1 MEGQLLTKGICAGN
15 VTQKCYF
22 SKGKIYAT
30 LSWPS
35 EITLLTENL
44 FSRAD
49 GKDSHYQFGVTGT
62 APAAAFWSSQ
72 LRARPQNKAEKAKSS
87 QILCVSIEPH

>member
-1 MEGQLLTKGICAGN
+1 M
-15 VTQKCYF
+15 
-22 SKGKIYAT
+22 YAT

-49 GKDSHYQFGVTGT
+49 GKDSHYQLGVTGT
-62 APAAAFWSSQ
+62 APAAAFWSSRLGAQ
-72 LRARPQNKAEKAKSS
+72 RQTTEKGRKGKEQPDIMSNYHDS
-87 QILCVSIEPH
+87 LGLLFSIRCDL